1 MDTNTVIISG
11 RLTKDAELAY
21 TAAQMAVLRFTV
33 ANNRGYGEKKRA
45 NYITVKLFGK
55 AAETVANYIGKGSKV
70 CVTGE
75 WQSGSYKDKEGNTV
89 YTNELIAREVEFSSN
104 LSDAPVKADPVP
116 QGFSEID
123 GDIPF

>member
-11 RLTKDAELAY
+11 RLTKDAELTY
-21 TAAQMAVLRFTV
+21 TASQTAVLRFTV

-55 AAETVANYIGKGSKV
+55 SAETVSQYIGKGSKV

-75 WQSGSYKDKEGNTV
+75 WQSGSYQDKSGNTV
-89 YTNELIAREVEFSSN
+89 YTNELIAREVEFGSS
-104 LSDAPVKADPVP
+104 SSEAPVKADPVP
-116 QGFSEID
+116 TGFSEID
-123 GDIPF
+123 SDIPF